1 MIKTI
6 LNITALISGGVAS
19 VLILLQSGKTTG
31 LNGALGSSKSLNLF
45 SVSKSRGSDVVYDR
59 LTIVSV
65 TIFAISIT
73 VINRL

>member
-6 LNITALISGGVAS
+6 LNIAALISGGVAS

-59 LTIVSV
+59 LTIVAV

-73 VINRL
+73 MINRL

>member
-31 LNGALGSSKSLNLF
+31 LNGAFGSSKSLNLF

-73 VINRL
+73 IVNRL